1 MGWCSEDGTH
11 EGYLVGL
18 VPDEE
23 HGTFV
28 GHVQGRW
35 RELGGRDEEIKTALK
50 HVKAAC
56 SCGWRSPLLWAP
68 SGTEFAPCSVFA
80 PEWFE
85 DACAQLWQRHVAAAG
100 TATDGGYAIRS
111 LLERVRE
118 RDH

>member
-1 MGWCSEDGTH
+1 MGWCCEDGTH

-23 HGTFV
+23 HGLFA

-35 RELGGRDEEIKTALK
+35 RELSGRDEIRATLK
-50 HVKAAC
+50 HVKVAC

-68 SGTEFAPCSVFA
+68 SGTEFAPSSVFA
-80 PEWFE
+80 PEAFE
-85 DACAQLWQRHVAAAG
+85 DQCAQLWQRHVAASGEAK
-100 TATDGGYAIRS
+100 DGGYSIRT